1 MGGNPPGGP
10 GRSTGV
16 WGAAD
21 DALLA
26 GLAAGDQDA
35 AAAFVR
41 RFQGRVF
48 GVALAVVREPAVA
61 DDVAQEAFLRAWR
74 HAGAYDARRGTVTTW
89 LLTITRNLA
98 IDALRAMRA
107 VPTDPIVLAGLLPP
121 VGGSGPDG
129 AAVAADDAGRVRAA
143 LAALPEEQR
152 RAVVLA
158 RLSGLT
164 AAEIGAREGVP
175 LGTAKTRIRTGLLRL
190 RDAMAGEPA

>member
-1 MGGNPPGGP
+1 
-10 GRSTGV
+10 V
-16 WGAAD
+16 WAVAD

-26 GLAAGDQDA
+26 GLGAGDPDA

-48 GVALAVVREPAVA
+48 GLAVTMVGDRGVA
-61 DDVAQEAFLRAWR
+61 DDVAQEAFVRAWR
-74 HAGAYDARRGTVTTW
+74 HANAYDARRGTVATW

-98 IDALRAMRA
+98 IDALRAMRSS
-107 VPTDPIVLAGLLPP
+107 PTDPDVLAALLPAAP
-121 VGGSGPDG
+121 GSGPDG
-129 AAVAADDAGRVRAA
+129 AAVASDDAARVRTA

-158 RLSGLT
+158 RFSGLT
-164 AAEIGAREGVP
+164 AAEIGDREGIP

-190 RDAMAGEPA
+190 RDVMAEDRA